1 MRRLGTLAAVFLA
14 GSLLA
19 LAPSS
24 PTQAQA
30 QAWPVKPIRLVVPY
44 PPGGSTDLLA
54 RSMGQKLGEALGQ
67 QIIVDNRAGASGM
80 LGSEIVARA
89 APDGYT
95 ILLGTG
101 ATHGLN
107 LLLSKTVPYDP
118 VKDFTPITAAAEVP
132 IILVVHPS
140 VPAANAKELVEYG
153 KKNPGKLA
161 FGSSGTGSPHH
172 LAGEL
177 FKQVGG
183 IDLVHVPYKGAAP
196 AVQDLIGGQI
206 PMVFTT
212 LSTALPHIRA
222 GKIRAIGFVEAKR
235 QASVPEI
242 PTIGESLSGYVMP
255 VSWLGFFAP
264 AGLPEPILKRLNA
277 EIVKAVQSPDVRAK
291 LEAAGM
297 PVVGTGAEEF
307 ARMVKDDIETFRRI
321 VTAAGIKP
329 E

>member
-1 MRRLGTLAAVFLA
+1 MAMLKILVAAICA
-14 GSLLA
+14 
-19 LAPSS
+19 APLIVL
-24 PTQAQA
+24 A
-30 QAWPVKPIRLVVPY
+30 QAWPAKPIRLVVPY

-54 RSMGQKLGEALGQ
+54 RTIGQKVGEALGQ
-67 QIIVDNRAGASGM
+67 TIVVDNRAGAGGM
-80 LGSEIVARA
+80 LGSDIVARS

-101 ATHGLN
+101 ATHGLT
-107 LLLSKTVPYDP
+107 LLLSKSIPYDP
-118 VKDFTPITAAAEVP
+118 VKDFTAITAAVEVP

-140 VPAANAKELVEYG
+140 VPGVTAKDLVEWA

-161 FGSSGTGSPHH
+161 YGSSGTGSPHH
-172 LAGEL
+172 LSGEL
-177 FKQVGG
+177 LKQVAA
-183 IDLVHVPYKGAAP
+183 IDMVHVPYKGAAP

-206 PMVFTT
+206 PAVFTT
-212 LSTALPHIRA
+212 LSTALPHIRG
-222 GKIRAIGFVEAKR
+222 GKIRAVGFVEAKR

-242 PTIGESLSGYVMP
+242 PTIGESLPGYVMP
-255 VSWLGFFAP
+255 ASWLGFFGP
-264 AGLPEPILKRLNA
+264 AGLPDAILKRYNA
-277 EIVKAVQSPDVRAK
+277 EIVKAVQSPEVRAR

-297 PVVGTGAEEF
+297 PVVGTSSDEF

>member
-1 MRRLGTLAAVFLA
+1 MRWLGTLAVIFLA
-14 GSLLA
+14 VSLMA
-19 LAPSS
+19 LAPS
-24 PTQAQA
+24 AQA

-80 LGSEIVARA
+80 LGSEIVART

-291 LEAAGM
+291 LEGAGM
-297 PVVGTGAEEF
+297 PVVGTSAEEF